1 MRKARGENMNQ
12 FELDTVDQNKD
23 IFFIG
28 IGGISMS
35 ALAVILKN
43 DGYSVRGSDFKA
55 GPMTEDLESK
65 GISVC
70 IGHQADNINGAGLVV
85 YTAAI
90 KQDNPE
96 LVRARELGIP
106 AIERAT
112 LLGSLMKRYQHPIA
126 VSGTHGKTTTTSML
140 SHILLSANL
149 DPTILVGGVLP
160 VIGGNMRD
168 GGNDYF
174 VTEACEYCGSFLKF
188 FPLYSIILNIEEDHL
203 DYFKDLEDIV
213 KCFHAFAQL
222 VPPEGAIIANYDDEK
237 VRRAVKGSRAAIISY
252 GMNCDDCSYTAKNIS
267 FSENGCGIFEIFHDG
282 KFMMEAELNV
292 PGMHN
297 VSNAL
302 AVAAAAH
309 LLGIQAKDIQKG
321 FSSFHGTNRRFEHKG
336 TYNGAQIIDDY
347 AHHPTEIRATLSS
360 ARAVARDGKIWCVF
374 QPHTYTRAL
383 KLKDEFAHSF
393 SECDHVILSDIYAA
407 REKDTGLIHSLDLAE
422 AIDSVSHNASYIKGF
437 DAICAYL
444 KTNVK
449 PGDLIL
455 TMGAGDVYKIGEM
468 LAK

>member
-1 MRKARGENMNQ
+1 MKQ
-12 FELDTVDQNKD
+12 FELDAVDHNKD

-43 DGYSVRGSDFKA
+43 DGYPVRGSDFKA
-55 GPMTEDLESK
+55 GPMTEDLEAK
-65 GISVC
+65 GIPVA
-70 IGHQADNINGAGLVV
+70 IGHCAENVDGAGLVV

-90 KQDNPE
+90 KEDNPE
-96 LVRARELGIP
+96 LVRAHELGIP
-106 AIERAT
+106 AIERAA
-112 LLGSLMKRYQHPIA
+112 LLGALMKRYKYPVA

-140 SHILLSANL
+140 SHILLSASL

-168 GGNDYF
+168 GGKEFF

-203 DYFKDLEDIV
+203 DYFKDLNDIID
-213 KCFHAFAQL
+213 CFRSFVQL
-222 VPPEGAIIANYDDEK
+222 VPPEGAIIANFDDAD
-237 VRRAVKGSRAAIISY
+237 VRRAVSGAPCGVVSY
-252 GMNCDDCSYTAKNIS
+252 GIDSSDCFWRAENIR
-267 FSENGCGIFEIFHDG
+267 FSENVCGIFDITRGGEYYIT
-282 KFMMEAELNV
+282 AELNV

-302 AVAAAAH
+302 AVVACAQ
-309 LLGIQAKDIQKG
+309 LLGIGAEDVKKG
-321 FSSFHGTNRRFEHKG
+321 LASFHGTNRRFEHKG
-336 TYNGAQIIDDY
+336 VCGGAQIIDDY
-347 AHHPTEIRATLSS
+347 AHHPTEIRATLDAAHAAAKSGE
-360 ARAVARDGKIWCVF
+360 VWCVF
-374 QPHTYTRAL
+374 QPHTYTRAF
-383 KLKDEFAHSF
+383 KLKDEFAKSF
-393 SECDHVILSDIYAA
+393 SECEHVIVSDIYAA

-422 AIDSVSHNASYIKGF
+422 AIAAESRNALYIKGF
-437 DAICAYL
+437 DAIADYL
-444 KTNVK
+444 RKSVK

-468 LAK
+468 LAE

>member
-1 MRKARGENMNQ
+1 MKQ
-12 FELDTVDQNKD
+12 FELDTVDHNKD

-43 DGYSVRGSDFKA
+43 DGYPVRGSDFKA
-55 GPMTEDLESK
+55 GPMTEELEAK
-65 GISVC
+65 GIPVA
-70 IGHQADNINGAGLVV
+70 IGHRAENVDGAGLVV

-90 KQDNPE
+90 KEDNPE
-96 LVRARELGIP
+96 LVRARELGIL

-112 LLGSLMKRYQHPIA
+112 LLGALMKRYKYPVA

-140 SHILLSANL
+140 SHILLSAKL

-168 GGNDYF
+168 GGKEYL

-203 DYFKDLEDIV
+203 DYFKDLDDIID
-213 KCFHAFAQL
+213 CFRSFVQL
-222 VPPEGAIIANYDDEK
+222 VPPEGSVIANFDDQD
-237 VRRAVKGSRAAIISY
+237 VRRAVSGARCGVVSY
-252 GMNCDDCSYTAKNIS
+252 GVESGDCLWRAENIR
-267 FSENGCGIFEIFHDG
+267 FSESGCGIFDITCKGEY
-282 KFMMEAELNV
+282 FMTAELNV

-302 AVAAAAH
+302 AVVACSQ
-309 LLGIQAKDIQKG
+309 LLGISAEDMQKG
-321 FSSFHGTNRRFEHKG
+321 FASFHGTNRRFEHKG
-336 TYNGAQIIDDY
+336 VCGGAEIIDDY
-347 AHHPTEIRATLSS
+347 AHHPTEIRATLSA
-360 ARAVARDGKIWCVF
+360 ARAAAKGGEVWCVF
-374 QPHTYTRAL
+374 QPHTYTRAF
-383 KLKDEFAHSF
+383 KLKDEFAKSF
-393 SECDHVILSDIYAA
+393 AECGHVIVSDIYAA
-407 REKDTGLIHSLDLAE
+407 REMDTGLIHSLDLAE
-422 AIDSVSHNASYIKGF
+422 AIAAESQNALYIKGF
-437 DAICAYL
+437 DAIADYL
-444 KTNVK
+444 RQNVK

-468 LAK
+468 LAE